1 MIKAKPDPA
10 ARLLGAL
17 LKLNRGLR
25 AAPHA
30 GALAPAK
37 LLALGALSRDAGITG
52 RALAAR
58 LRVQPQSLTRLL
70 AELEAD
76 ALIARD
82 GDALDRRKTRI
93 RITDAGEAAL
103 SAELVARRRRLAA
116 ALGSTDPAEASRVAA
131 FLERLAA
138 TVAGEDDDA
147 NR

>member
-1 MIKAKPDPA
+1 MIKTERDPA
-10 ARLLGAL
+10 AQLLGAI
-17 LKLNRGLR
+17 LKVNRGLR

-70 AELEAD
+70 AELEA
-76 ALIARD
+76 AGMIVRD
-82 GDALDRRKTRI
+82 GDADDRRKTRI

-103 SAELVARRRRLAA
+103 AAELGARRRRLAT
-116 ALGSTDPAEASRVAA
+116 ALGAADPAEVARAAA
-131 FLERLAA
+131 FLDRLATA
-138 TVAGEDDDA
+138 MAGEDDDA
-147 NR
+147 HG

>member
-1 MIKAKPDPA
+1 MIKTERDPA
-10 ARLLGAL
+10 AQLLGAI
-17 LKLNRGLR
+17 LKVNRGLR

-70 AELEAD
+70 AELEA
-76 ALIARD
+76 AGMIVRD
-82 GDALDRRKTRI
+82 GDADDRRKTRI

-103 SAELVARRRRLAA
+103 AAELGARRRRLAT
-116 ALGSTDPAEASRVAA
+116 ALGAADPAEVARTAA
-131 FLERLAA
+131 FLDRLATA
-138 TVAGEDDDA
+138 MAGEDDDA
-147 NR
+147 HG